1 MSVRGHHGLLL
12 GSSAAPAATI
22 STAGWSTATN
32 TTTHAVP
39 IAGGAVNGE
48 RIIVQFVGR
57 PAQTGTVSFPA
68 GWNLLTQQAQGTNQ
82 QVTTY
87 YRDCDGSEGSS
98 VTVTIGST
106 TPNVSAHI
114 YRIAAGTYNSGSA
127 PEITSSAAL
136 TMTPDPPNIT
146 PSWGSA
152 TNLIIAT
159 FSARSDAVPP
169 ASYPL
174 ANGQTS
180 TQGISG
186 GNGGTGNRA
195 DIASCWSQQSGTS
208 FDPAAFGTVAPAS
221 NRGCIAQTIAIRL
234 P

>member
-1 MSVRGHHGLLL
+1 M
-12 GSSAAPAATI
+12 
-22 STAGWSTATN
+22 
-32 TTTHAVP
+32 
-39 IAGGAVNGE
+39 

-57 PAQTGTVSFPA
+57 PASTGTITFP
-68 GWNLLTQQAQGTNQ
+68 GTWTFMTQQAQGTNQ

-87 YRDCDGSEGSS
+87 YRDCDGTEGTS
-98 VTVTIGST
+98 VTVTMGAAA
-106 TPNVSAHI
+106 NVISAHV
-114 YRIAAGTYNSGSA
+114 YRIAPGTYNSGSA
-127 PEITSSAAL
+127 PEITSAAAL

-180 TQGISG
+180 TQGLSG
-186 GNGGTGNRA
+186 GTGGSGNRA
-195 DIASCWSQQSGTS
+195 DIASCWSQQTGTS
-208 FDPAAFGTVAPAS
+208 FDPAAFGTNAPAS
-221 NRGCIAQTIAIRL
+221 NRGSIAQTIAIRL

>member
-1 MSVRGHHGLLL
+1 MTTIGHHGLLL
-12 GSSAAPAATI
+12 GAGAAPSASIATN
-22 STAGWSTATN
+22 GWSS
-32 TTTHAVP
+32 TTTSTSQTVP
-39 IAGGAVNGE
+39 FGATASNGM

-57 PAQTGTVSFPA
+57 PGTTGTITFPGTWTFMA
-68 GWNLLTQQAQGTNQ
+68 QQAQGTNQ

-87 YRDCDGSEGSS
+87 YRDCDGTEGTS
-98 VTVTIGST
+98 VVVTIGSST
-106 TPNVSAHI
+106 SVVSAHV
-114 YRIAAGTYNSGSA
+114 YRIAPGVYNAASA
-127 PEITSSAAL
+127 PEITSAAAI

-159 FSARSDAVPP
+159 FSARSDSVPP

-180 TQGISG
+180 TQGSSG
-186 GNGGTGNRA
+186 GTGGTGNRA

-221 NRGCIAQTIAIRL
+221 SRGCIAQTIAIRL